1 MTKAYWAAI
10 GRLSV
15 KCVWKLALRSFLAAL
30 PQGGIA
36 KSVCDVKPC
45 LMQKIVYALAA
56 TSAFAF
62 ALQPISARSPA
73 APPHTAESLRDFA
86 LTDDVYAY
94 DIVEGLTTE
103 IGPRQGG
110 TEAEARAR
118 AWSVTKLKSLGFDNV
133 RIEEYQMP
141 TWVRGEER
149 AEVLSPFPQKLAI
162 TALGNSGSTGPQ
174 GLEAEIV
181 YFPTLEA
188 LRNAP
193 DGSLTGKI
201 AFVSHKMQR
210 TQDGSSYGAFGP
222 ARFVGPNI
230 AAKKGAAAIV
240 IRSAGT
246 DYHRNP
252 HTGNTNFEAGV
263 TPIPAGALSIPDA
276 ENLERMLK
284 RGKPVKLR
292 LLMTPQNIGQQTSG
306 NVIAEVK
313 GSNPAL
319 PMIVIACHLDSWD
332 LGTGAVDD
340 AAGCGIITAAAARL
354 RWMGQPKRTVRILWA
369 GAEEVG
375 IWGGKDYGAKHAN
388 EPHALAMESD
398 FGAGKIWA
406 VDFKLPESAK
416 PLRDQ
421 IAAVL
426 APLGVVPRK
435 QEAGGG
441 ADVQAIIAAQK
452 LGIIDLQQDGTKY
465 FDLHHTPDDT
475 LDKIDKA
482 DLRQNVAAWV
492 ATLALIANYEGELKP
507 EVKP

>member
-1 MTKAYWAAI
+1 MNFLTKSSAAASMLL
-10 GRLSV
+10 LSTAFTP
-15 KCVWKLALRSFLAAL
+15 LLAAPTL
-30 PQGGIA
+30 EEVR
-36 KSVCDVKPC
+36 ST
-45 LMQKIVYALAA
+45 ALN
-56 TSAFAF
+56 SDE
-62 ALQPISARSPA
+62 I
-73 APPHTAESLRDFA
+73 
-86 LTDDVYAY
+86 AY

-118 AWSVTKLKSLGFDNV
+118 TWSVAKLKSLGFDNV

-141 TWVRGEER
+141 TWVRGEET
-149 AEVLSPFPQKLAI
+149 AEIIAPFTHKLAV
-162 TALGNSGSTGPQ
+162 TALGNSGSTGDK
-174 GLEAEIV
+174 GLEGEIV
-181 YFPTLEA
+181 YFPTLDD
-188 LRNAP
+188 LRAAP
-193 DGSLTGKI
+193 DGSLKGKI
-201 AFVSHKMQR
+201 AFVSHSMMR

-252 HTGNTNFEAGV
+252 HTGNTNFDAGV

-284 RGKPVKLR
+284 RGKPVTMKLK
-292 LLMTPQNIGQQTSG
+292 LTPKNVGMQVSG
-306 NVIAEVK
+306 NVLAEVK
-313 GSNPAL
+313 GSNPQL
-319 PMIVIACHLDSWD
+319 PIIVIACHLDSWD
-332 LGTGAVDD
+332 LGTGAIDD
-340 AAGCGIITAAAARL
+340 AAGCGIIAAAAKHL
-354 RWMGQPKRTVRILWA
+354 KTLGQPKRTVRLLWA

-375 IWGGKDYGAKHAN
+375 IWGGKDYGSMHAA

-398 FGAGKIWA
+398 FGAGKVWA
-406 VDFKLPESAK
+406 VDFTLPDSASEQK
-416 PLRDQ
+416 AKI
-421 IAAVL
+421 IAAL

-435 QEAGGG
+435 TPAGGG
-441 ADVQAIIAAQK
+441 ADVGAIIAAQK

-482 DLRQNVAAWV
+482 EMRQNVAAWV
-492 ATLALIANYEGELKP
+492 ATLAVVANYEGELKP
-507 EVKP
+507 

>member
-1 MTKAYWAAI
+1 MNFLHKSSAVASLLLVSTAFTP
-10 GRLSV
+10 L
-15 KCVWKLALRSFLAAL
+15 LAAPTL
-30 PQGGIA
+30 E
-36 KSVCDVKPC
+36 DVRST
-45 LMQKIVYALAA
+45 ALN
-56 TSAFAF
+56 SDE
-62 ALQPISARSPA
+62 I
-73 APPHTAESLRDFA
+73 
-86 LTDDVYAY
+86 AY

-118 AWSVTKLKSLGFDNV
+118 AWSVAKLKSLGFDNV

-141 TWVRGEER
+141 TWVRGEET
-149 AEVLSPFPQKLAI
+149 AEIVAPFTHKLAV
-162 TALGNSGSTGPQ
+162 TALGNSGSTGDK

-181 YFPTLEA
+181 YFPTLED
-188 LRNAP
+188 LRSAP
-193 DGSLTGKI
+193 DGSLKGKI
-201 AFVSHKMQR
+201 AFVSHSMMR

-252 HTGNTNFEAGV
+252 HTGNTNFDAGV

-284 RGKPVKLR
+284 RGKPVVMKLK
-292 LLMTPQNIGQQTSG
+292 LTPKNVGMQVSG
-306 NVIAEVK
+306 NVLAEVK
-313 GSNPAL
+313 GSNPQL
-319 PMIVIACHLDSWD
+319 PIIVIACHLDSWD
-332 LGTGAVDD
+332 LGTGAIDD
-340 AAGCGIITAAAARL
+340 AAGCGIIAAAAKHL
-354 RWMGQPKRTVRILWA
+354 KALGQPKRTVRLLWA

-375 IWGGKDYGAKHAN
+375 IWGGKDYGSKHAA

-398 FGAGKIWA
+398 FGAGRIWA
-406 VDFKLPESAK
+406 ADFTLPESASEQK
-416 PLRDQ
+416 AKI
-421 IAAVL
+421 IAAL
-426 APLGVVPRK
+426 APLGVVARK
-435 QEAGGG
+435 APAGGG
-441 ADVQAIIAAQK
+441 ADIGAIIAAQK

-482 DLRQNVAAWV
+482 EMRQNVAAWV
-492 ATLALIANYEGELKP
+492 STLAIVANYEGELKP
-507 EVKP
+507 

>member
-1 MTKAYWAAI
+1 MNKI
-10 GRLSV
+10 ILM
-15 KCVWKLALRSFLAAL
+15 LAA
-30 PQGGIA
+30 
-36 KSVCDVKPC
+36 ST
-45 LMQKIVYALAA
+45 LAA
-56 TSAFAF
+56 F
-62 ALQPISARSPA
+62 PILPAPAISKESPVEA
-73 APPHTAESLRDFA
+73 AMK
-86 LTDDVYAY
+86 DDVAW

-103 IGPRQGG
+103 IGARQGG
-110 TEAEARAR
+110 TPAEAKAR
-118 AWSVTKLKSLGFDNV
+118 NWAVAKLKSLGLSNA

-141 TWVRGEER
+141 TWVRG
-149 AEVLSPFPQKLAI
+149 AETAYVTAPFTQKMHIA
-162 TALGNSGSTGPQ
+162 ALGNSGSTGDA

-193 DGSLTGKI
+193 DGSLKGKI
-201 AFVSHKMQR
+201 AFVSHAMKP

-276 ENLERMLK
+276 ENLERILT
-284 RGKPVKLR
+284 RGRPVTMKLT
-292 LLMTPQNIGQQTSG
+292 LTPQNIGMQTSG
-306 NVIAEVK
+306 NVIADIK
-313 GSNPAL
+313 GSDPKL
-319 PMIVIACHLDSWD
+319 PMIILACHLDSWD
-332 LGTGAVDD
+332 LGTGAIDD
-340 AAGCGIITAAAARL
+340 GAGCAIITAAAL
-354 RWMGQPKRTVRILWA
+354 RVEKPKRSIRLLWA

-375 IWGGKDYGAKHAN
+375 VWGGKDYGAKHAN

-406 VDFKLPESAK
+406 ADFNLPDSAK
-416 PLRDQ
+416 PLKEK
-421 IAAVL
+421 IISAL
-426 APLGVVPRK
+426 APLGVVPRP
-435 QEAGGG
+435 QPAGGG
-441 ADVQAIIAAQK
+441 ADIGAIIAAQK

-475 LDKIDKA
+475 LDKIDKTE
-482 DLRQNVAAWV
+482 LRQNVAAWA
-492 ATLALIANYEGELKP
+492 ATLELLANYEGDLKP
-507 EVKP
+507 EPKP

>member
-1 MTKAYWAAI
+1 MNFLTKSSAAASMLL
-10 GRLSV
+10 LSTAFTP
-15 KCVWKLALRSFLAAL
+15 LLAAPTL
-30 PQGGIA
+30 EEVR
-36 KSVCDVKPC
+36 ST
-45 LMQKIVYALAA
+45 ALN
-56 TSAFAF
+56 SDE
-62 ALQPISARSPA
+62 I
-73 APPHTAESLRDFA
+73 
-86 LTDDVYAY
+86 AY

-118 AWSVTKLKSLGFDNV
+118 TWSVAKLKSLGFDNV

-141 TWVRGEER
+141 TWVRGEET
-149 AEVLSPFPQKLAI
+149 AEIIAPFTHKLAV
-162 TALGNSGSTGPQ
+162 TALGNSGSTGDK
-174 GLEAEIV
+174 GLEGEIV
-181 YFPTLEA
+181 YFPTLDD
-188 LRNAP
+188 LRAAP
-193 DGSLTGKI
+193 GGSLKGKI
-201 AFVSHKMQR
+201 AFVSHSMMR

-252 HTGNTNFEAGV
+252 HTGNTNFDAGV

-284 RGKPVKLR
+284 RGKPVTMKLK
-292 LLMTPQNIGQQTSG
+292 LTPKNVGMQVSG
-306 NVIAEVK
+306 NVLAEVK
-313 GSNPAL
+313 GSNPQL
-319 PMIVIACHLDSWD
+319 PIIVIACHLDSWD
-332 LGTGAVDD
+332 LGTGAIDD
-340 AAGCGIITAAAARL
+340 AAGCGIIAAAAKHL
-354 RWMGQPKRTVRILWA
+354 KTLGQPKRTVRLLWA

-375 IWGGKDYGAKHAN
+375 IWGGKDYGSKHAA

-398 FGAGKIWA
+398 FGAGKVWA
-406 VDFKLPESAK
+406 VDFTLPDSASEQK
-416 PLRDQ
+416 AKI
-421 IAAVL
+421 IAAL

-435 QEAGGG
+435 TPAGGG
-441 ADVQAIIAAQK
+441 ADVGAIIAAQK

-482 DLRQNVAAWV
+482 EMRQNVAAWV
-492 ATLALIANYEGELKP
+492 ATLAVVANYEGDLKP
-507 EVKP
+507 

>member
-1 MTKAYWAAI
+1 MNFLTKSSAAASMLL
-10 GRLSV
+10 LSTAFTP
-15 KCVWKLALRSFLAAL
+15 LLAAPTL
-30 PQGGIA
+30 EEVR
-36 KSVCDVKPC
+36 ST
-45 LMQKIVYALAA
+45 ALN
-56 TSAFAF
+56 SDE
-62 ALQPISARSPA
+62 I
-73 APPHTAESLRDFA
+73 
-86 LTDDVYAY
+86 AY

-118 AWSVTKLKSLGFDNV
+118 TWSVAKLKSLGFDNV

-141 TWVRGEER
+141 TWVRGEET
-149 AEVLSPFPQKLAI
+149 AEIIAPFTHKLAV
-162 TALGNSGSTGPQ
+162 TALGNSGSTDDK
-174 GLEAEIV
+174 GLEGEIV
-181 YFPTLEA
+181 YFPTLDD
-188 LRNAP
+188 LRAAP
-193 DGSLTGKI
+193 DGSLKGKI
-201 AFVSHKMQR
+201 AFVSHSMMR

-252 HTGNTNFEAGV
+252 HTGNTNFDAGV

-284 RGKPVKLR
+284 RGKPVTMKLK
-292 LLMTPQNIGQQTSG
+292 LTPKNVGMQVSG
-306 NVIAEVK
+306 NVLAEVK
-313 GSNPAL
+313 GSNPQL
-319 PMIVIACHLDSWD
+319 PIIVIACHLDSWD
-332 LGTGAVDD
+332 LGTGAIDD
-340 AAGCGIITAAAARL
+340 AAGCGIIAAAAKHL
-354 RWMGQPKRTVRILWA
+354 KTLGQPKRTVRLLWA

-375 IWGGKDYGAKHAN
+375 IWGGKDYGSKHAA

-398 FGAGKIWA
+398 FGAGKVWA
-406 VDFKLPESAK
+406 VDFTLPESASEQK
-416 PLRDQ
+416 AKI
-421 IAAVL
+421 IAAL

-435 QEAGGG
+435 TPAGGG
-441 ADVQAIIAAQK
+441 ADVGAIIAAQK

-482 DLRQNVAAWV
+482 EMRQNVAAWV
-492 ATLALIANYEGELKP
+492 ATLAVVANYEGELKP
-507 EVKP
+507 

>member
-1 MTKAYWAAI
+1 MNFLNRSSAAAS
-10 GRLSV
+10 LLLVSTAFTP
-15 KCVWKLALRSFLAAL
+15 LLAAPTL
-30 PQGGIA
+30 E
-36 KSVCDVKPC
+36 DVRSA
-45 LMQKIVYALAA
+45 ALN
-56 TSAFAF
+56 SDE
-62 ALQPISARSPA
+62 I
-73 APPHTAESLRDFA
+73 
-86 LTDDVYAY
+86 AY

-118 AWSVTKLKSLGFDNV
+118 AWSVNKLKSLGFDNV

-141 TWVRGEER
+141 TWVRGEET
-149 AEVLSPFPQKLAI
+149 AEIVAPFTQKLAV
-162 TALGNSGSTGPQ
+162 TALGNSGSTGDKA
-174 GLEAEIV
+174 LEAEIV
-181 YFPTLEA
+181 YFPTIDD
-188 LRNAP
+188 LRAAP
-193 DGSLTGKI
+193 DGSLKGKI
-201 AFVSHKMQR
+201 AFVSHSMMR

-252 HTGNTNFEAGV
+252 HTGNTNFDAGV
-263 TPIPAGALSIPDA
+263 SPIPAGALSIPDA

-284 RGKPVKLR
+284 RGKPVVMKLK
-292 LLMTPQNIGQQTSG
+292 LTPKNVGMQVSG
-306 NVIAEVK
+306 NVLAEVK
-313 GSNPAL
+313 GSNPQL
-319 PMIVIACHLDSWD
+319 PIIVIACHLDSWD
-332 LGTGAVDD
+332 LGTGAIDD
-340 AAGCGIITAAAARL
+340 AAGCGIIAAAAKHL
-354 RWMGQPKRTVRILWA
+354 KALGQPKRTVRLLWA

-375 IWGGKDYGAKHAN
+375 IWGGKDYGAKHAA

-406 VDFKLPESAK
+406 VDFTLPETANEQKAK
-416 PLRDQ
+416 I
-421 IAAVL
+421 IAAL

-435 QEAGGG
+435 TPAGGG
-441 ADVQAIIAAQK
+441 ADIGAIIAAQK

-482 DLRQNVAAWV
+482 EMRQNVAAWV
-492 ATLALIANYEGELKP
+492 STLAIVANYEGELKP
-507 EVKP
+507 